1 MRSDELKRRT
11 KEFAHRC
18 VKLARALPKGA
29 LGTHV
34 GDQLIRCAT
43 SVACNYRAAC
53 LAQTKP
59 TFVAKLSIVL
69 EEVDESHFWLEFV
82 MDEGLLKRA
91 KIEPLFQE
99 ADELRAIFV
108 TSRMTATGKSPKK

>member
-1 MRSDELKRRT
+1 MKDWGGETLVKSDELKRRT

-18 VKLARALPKGA
+18 VKVARALPRDA
-29 LGTHV
+29 LGKHV

-53 LAQTKP
+53 LAQSKP

-69 EEVDESHFWLEFV
+69 EEVDE
-82 MDEGLLKRA
+82 GLLKRP